1 LARIETA
8 NNDRTLETEM
18 PTFLIYI
25 LGFMILAAGV
35 LVGASYLGVSSNWLL
50 VIGLILGGIAIIS
63 GVVSTQRKENP
74 DA

>member
-1 LARIETA
+1 
-8 NNDRTLETEM
+8 M